1 MSRIGELFAKSCVN
15 GIYSHYNP
23 AESPDPSTQLPVQP
37 TKASYNFFRSS
48 KFHFTELWAN
58 EKKSI
63 FIFGAQTATMSLVCR
78 RLQLRI
84 LASQDTLE
92 GPPPWSVAEWSRS
105 RKATLCFRIFYVAVS
120 VCLCS
125 CLYLSLCCF
134 IYSVDWHDLS
144 TATPF
149 HRVPP
154 QSRRAR
160 SIAAPSTTTIA
171 K

>member
-1 MSRIGELFAKSCVN
+1 MANFLPNHALMGFIRI
-15 GIYSHYNP
+15 ITQRSHQIR
-23 AESPDPSTQLPVQP
+23 ALSFQSHP

-154 QSRRAR
+154 QS
-160 SIAAPSTTTIA
+160 
-171 K
+171 